1 MYSLHR
7 CTCGRR
13 GMIWV
18 SRTKFIIK
26 FPSIDRQSLFSD
38 TAGSQARSFL
48 KQLRRFLL
56 FLFSS
61 LDSWKSWKETKP
73 RICRLAFHKSRK
85 DEVAKSIDTDL
96 SACFLLYTTAIT
108 KHRFSAFSIN
118 HKDLKNRKSYVK
130 NTQVFHWLISA
141 DIRQAVSEDVTVKY
155 FLIDQRIV
163 SRECKN
169 IFWSSIFLYYIK
181 ATVKY
186 KNISSVLSNIAKY
199 SENMEEFQSIRS
211 ILMNVFKLSV
221 FCGSNYSF
229 LVWNLISGKILHCLK
244 Y

>member
-61 LDSWKSWKETKP
+61 LDSWKSWSETKP

-118 HKDLKNRKSYVK
+118 HKDLKSRKSYVK
-130 NTQVFHWLISA
+130 KHASISLI
-141 DIRQAVSEDVTVKY
+141 
-155 FLIDQRIV
+155 
-163 SRECKN
+163 
-169 IFWSSIFLYYIK
+169 
-181 ATVKY
+181 
-186 KNISSVLSNIAKY
+186 NISRYKTSSLWRCHSKVFSHRSKNCESWMQKY
-199 SENMEEFQSIRS
+199 LLIFYIS
-211 ILMNVFKLSV
+211 ILHQSH
-221 FCGSNYSF
+221 S
-229 LVWNLISGKILHCLK
+229 
-244 Y
+244 